1 MSLML
6 ETILKK
12 ISYETNHQFGNIKK
26 NTELFVVANGSVEYT
41 NIVSKLMLTMT
52 NATILTVQR
61 IQNVLTGS
69 TCMQTPNSSLR
80 MPPLKTMEA
89 SSDIDFKD
97 VCHNSVS
104 GVIGDNIVYMTSTN
118 LKAYFITYSA
128 DRLQILLY
136 CCIHWVNRIFL
147 SFSV

>member
-1 MSLML
+1 M
-6 ETILKK
+6 TLKK
-12 ISYETNHQFGNIKK
+12 GLICDSVNTVCGVMQITLQFTQYTVFMPNGLSNGNRQM
-26 NTELFVVANGSVEYT
+26 FA
-41 NIVSKLMLTMT
+41 
-52 NATILTVQR
+52 A
-61 IQNVLTGS
+61 NVLTGS
-69 TCMQTPNSSLR
+69 TCMRTPNSSLR